1 MPNRHGWAVASAL
14 VLPTPSIRVGT
25 RFERIAAGGVGAM
38 QRHSILVV
46 DDDPY
51 FRDLYRTALRFE
63 GFEVSTAS
71 DGLAALRSIEQERP
85 SLVVLDV
92 NMPCLDGWG
101 VLRELAENEATRAIP
116 VIVVT
121 ASDVEHAT
129 ARAAAILAKPVAPE
143 ELLPVIRRQLPV

>member
-1 MPNRHGWAVASAL
+1 
-14 VLPTPSIRVGT
+14 
-25 RFERIAAGGVGAM
+25 M